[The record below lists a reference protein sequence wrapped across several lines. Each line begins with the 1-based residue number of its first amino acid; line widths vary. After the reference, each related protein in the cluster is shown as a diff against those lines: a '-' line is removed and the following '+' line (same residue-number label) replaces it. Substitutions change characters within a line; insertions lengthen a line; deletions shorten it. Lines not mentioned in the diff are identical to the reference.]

1 MLPPAATAWGW
12 KLASIGIS
20 GQVPEGSRGG
30 VPEGFE
36 SQCEQA
42 WRNVIAVL
50 NSAGLGVEH
59 LVKINT
65 FLTDKS
71 QVCPIAPF
79 AARCSGETNP
89 HRRS

>member
-1 MLPPAATAWGW
+1 
-12 KLASIGIS
+12 
-20 GQVPEGSRGG
+20 VPEGL
-30 VPEGFE
+30 EA
-36 SQCEQA
+36 QCEQS
-42 WRNVIAVL
+42 WRNIIEVL

-71 QVCPIAPF
+71 QVVPNRAIRRKC
-79 AARCSGETNP
+79 CKETNP